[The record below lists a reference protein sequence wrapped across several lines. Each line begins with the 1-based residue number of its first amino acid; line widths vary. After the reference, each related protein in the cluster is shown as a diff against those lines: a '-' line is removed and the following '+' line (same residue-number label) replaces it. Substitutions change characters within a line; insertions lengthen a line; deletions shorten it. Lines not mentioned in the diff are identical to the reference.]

1 MNYGVVVGYG
11 VIEKLTSRLTSH
23 VVFALRTNSG
33 AHLMVSSVVLIY
45 VRLCSHLSTFAV
57 PAWSATNQI
66 CGIATAAASHWKL
79 F

>member
-1 MNYGVVVGYG
+1 VRVEVSLPTVVVVVEVTKTNYGVVVGYG

-45 VRLCSHLSTFAV
+45 VRLLS
-57 PAWSATNQI
+57 
-66 CGIATAAASHWKL
+66 G
-79 F
+79 